1 MVTSA
6 RIRGTTFVLAAAL
19 AAGACAGSS
28 ATTAPF
34 GGLSGN
40 GNGNAPR
47 PAATAAASMGGPAQA
62 PQAAASAAPSV
73 AGANTG
79 NQPGPTSIPGANGGN
94 LPGATPGDVTFS
106 ETGLNPYVSTSRD
119 HLSTFGLDVDTASYT
134 LARSYVNNGNLPDPA
149 GVRVEEWVNSFDQGY
164 AAPET
169 GTFAIHSDGVPAPFL
184 TGSTSE
190 SEVLLRVGVKARTVT
205 RAQRQDASLT
215 FVIDTSGSMQEDG
228 KLEMVKSA
236 LRLLVD
242 QLRPSDRVA
251 IVAFSTEARVVLP
264 STNGDNRD
272 RIMGAI
278 DELQPEQTTNVEA
291 GLSLGYSLARESMLE
306 GGINRVILASDGVA
320 NVGATSASAIL
331 ADVSRDA
338 AAGIQEVS
346 IGVGF
351 GNYND
356 ALLEQLADKG
366 DGFYAYINN
375 VDEAH
380 RVFVEKLVSTID
392 TVALDAKAQ
401 VDFNPD
407 VVAEYRLIGYEN
419 RAIADQDFRNNNV
432 AAGAIGAGHA
442 VTALYG
448 LKLRER
454 VGAGNRVATVSVR
467 WTDPSTKGATEI
479 AQDVTGADITGSWG
493 DADPHLRLDTLV
505 AAAAETFRGSPWIS
519 DFSLA
524 QLADAARNVRND
536 LPRTSQ
542 VDDFLTML
550 DQSSRLAR

>member
-6 RIRGTTFVLAAAL
+6 RIRGTTFVLAATL
-19 AAGACAGSS
+19 LAGACGSSS
-28 ATTAPF
+28 ATTAPL
-34 GGLSGN
+34 GGLGGSGN
-40 GNGNAPR
+40 GNVPR
-47 PAATAAASMGGPAQA
+47 PAASTAASAGVAQA
-62 PQAAASAAPSV
+62 PQAAASAAPSI

-79 NQPGPTSIPGANGGN
+79 NVPGATSIPGANTGN
-94 LPGATPGDVTFS
+94 LPGATPGDVTYS

-134 LARSYVNNGNLPDPA
+134 VARSYIDAGNLPDPA
-149 GVRVEEWVNSFDQGY
+149 SVRVEEWVNSFDQGY

-169 GTFAIHSDGVPAPFL
+169 ATFAIHSDGVPAPFL
-184 TGSTSE
+184 TGSTSAG
-190 SEVLLRVGVKARTVT
+190 EVLLRVGVKARTIT
-205 RAQRQDASLT
+205 RSQRQDASLT
-215 FVIDTSGSMQEDG
+215 FVIDTSGSMAEG
-228 KLEMVKSA
+228 GRLEMVKSA
-236 LRLLVD
+236 LRLLVQ

-264 STNGDNRD
+264 STAGDNRD
-272 RIMGAI
+272 RILGAI
-278 DELQPEQTTNVEA
+278 DELQPEQTTNLEA
-291 GLSLGYSLARESMLE
+291 GMTLGYSLARESMLE

-320 NVGATSASAIL
+320 NVGSTSASSIL

-346 IGVGF
+346 IGVGL

-366 DGFYAYINN
+366 DGFYAYINSA
-375 VDEAH
+375 DEAH
-380 RVFVEKLVSTID
+380 RLFVEKLVSTID

-401 VDFNPD
+401 IDFNPD
-407 VVAEYRLIGYEN
+407 IVAEYRLIGYEN
-419 RAIADQDFRNNNV
+419 RAVADQDFRNNNV

-448 LKLRER
+448 LRLREG
-454 VGAGNRVATVSVR
+454 VGSGDRVATVSVR
-467 WTDPSTKGATEI
+467 WTDPSTKGATEV
-479 AQDVTGADITGSWG
+479 AQDVTGSDISGSWG

-519 DFSLA
+519 DFSLS
-524 QLADAARNVRND
+524 QLADAAHNVRND

-542 VDDFLTML
+542 VDDFLGML
-550 DQSSRLAR
+550 DQASRLGR